1 MVAIARHE
9 PDASALAVPRDA
21 GEARDAHAA
30 FVASRR
36 IAAATDVAEVERLAV
51 DAIVELCDADRV
63 TCLFHDADTGQVWSE
78 RDPAN
83 TRHAT
88 AGLVGYAASTG
99 LAVRVARGGDD
110 PRHVPALDGDPASA
124 LLVQSVIGNDGQV
137 HAVLVAAR
145 VRPFDDREANVLRRY
160 AALIGPLLD
169 QLSMHVEVQAVV
181 NADDDRALFRRE
193 AIEAAEPAHWGN
205 VIRRSPG
212 WLAWGAWGLG
222 VLFIAGIA
230 LLCFGT
236 VSTYST
242 GPAVIRSLARTQITA
257 RTSGNVHSVAVLPG
271 DRVEAGAVI
280 ARLDDVDQRA
290 AVDRVG
296 HELETQLRNHLLD
309 PGDTAADAALRTLR
323 LELERARAA
332 LAERTILAPASGTIS
347 DLRVRPGQRV
357 EPGDIAASIL
367 DGDGSLEVVA
377 LLPGEDRPQLAPGMP
392 LRLEV
397 AGYRHVYETVTIE
410 QISADVISPTE
421 ARRVL
426 GIEVADGLSL
436 GGPVM
441 IVRAR
446 LSAGEFTVDNRA
458 LRYHDGM
465 FGRAQVETRSERIV
479 FALVPGLRSL

>member
-1 MVAIARHE
+1 MWIGDAGTSFARHVAPMVAITRH
-9 PDASALAVPRDA
+9 DAPRDA

-36 IAAATDVAEVERLAV
+36 IAAAVDAADVERLAV
-51 DAIVELCDADRV
+51 DAIVELCDADRG
-63 TCLFHDADTGQVWSE
+63 TCLFHDADTGALWSE
-78 RDPAN
+78 RDPA
-83 TRHAT
+83 AACST
-88 AGLVGYAASTG
+88 AGLVDASRSG
-99 LAVRVARGGDD
+99 Q
-110 PRHVPALDGDPASA
+110 
-124 LLVQSVIGNDGQV
+124 LVQAVAGPDGEV

-145 VRPFDDREANVLRRY
+145 DGRPFDDREANVLRRY
-160 AALIGPLLD
+160 AALIGPLLE
-169 QLSMHVEVQAVV
+169 QLATHVEVQAIVH
-181 NADDDRALFRRE
+181 ADDDRALFRRE

-222 VLFIAGIA
+222 VLFLAGIA

-242 GPAVIRSLARTQITA
+242 GPAVIRSLARTQVAA
-257 RTSGNVHSVAVLPG
+257 RTSGNVHSVVVLPG

-332 LAERTILAPASGTIS
+332 LAERTIVAPASGTIS

-436 GGPVM
+436 AGPVM